1 MKIKSIVCGA
11 LLLGTF
17 LAVPSCATSKSA
29 SNSNMDERRAVANK
43 TEDVVAK
50 IDGVKSVDAVYTKE
64 KKLRIFVETA
74 DGNLSDSMISAIKKA
89 AAEKNGISQSNIVV
103 LIASGSTDEK

>member
-74 DGNLSDSMISAIKKA
+74 DGKLSNELVAAIKKA
-89 AAEKNGISQSNIVV
+89 AADKNGIAQSNIVV
-103 LIASGSTDEK
+103 LVASESIDEK